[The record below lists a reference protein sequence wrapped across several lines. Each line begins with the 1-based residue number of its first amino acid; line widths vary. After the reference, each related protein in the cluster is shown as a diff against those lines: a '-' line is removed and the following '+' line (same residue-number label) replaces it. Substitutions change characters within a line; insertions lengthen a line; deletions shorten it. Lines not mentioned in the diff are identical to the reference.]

1 MAFLR
6 YENADRALRGYQILV
21 RTAQL
26 VLSNEGF
33 QGALPV
39 SMTTVAV
46 ADLPRADVVAPAP
59 AAPIRPKALT
69 TRFLD
74 FWLLGGASM
83 LVWLVMM
90 SLQGFRASWA
100 IDQHFKNLTYTAA
113 SLSLLINYPHFLI
126 SYKLAYRRG
135 RGFVLSHWYQLVAVP
150 SALLAIFAVAF
161 AFYDMPVARL
171 PLMAGATR
179 TVGDWVGAANVL
191 SGPRLGDLLF
201 TAVFNL
207 MLLTVGWHYTKQVF
221 GCMMVYSYFDG
232 YKLTQAQRDLTKRA
246 LLTIWVMNF
255 VYTNIGGAENLFS
268 QFRYYSFNLPDI
280 AGPLSQVLVLGGLG
294 LVVYKVFYANYRDHG
309 AVPSINMLVPFVALY
324 VWWMPQTR
332 QYEFYF
338 LLTPMFHSL
347 QYLAFVYKMED
358 TRLRGERHREL
369 KATALVSG
377 IVLAGWLAFEFVPNT
392 LDNVLGTF
400 TAWHMFFFFTAAMLF
415 INVHHYFIDNVLWRF
430 KDPEVR
436 AYLLS

>member
-1 MAFLR
+1 
-6 YENADRALRGYQILV
+6 
-21 RTAQL
+21 
-26 VLSNEGF
+26 
-33 QGALPV
+33 
-39 SMTTVAV
+39 MTTVAV
-46 ADLPRADVVAPAP
+46 ADPPRTVQAVAAAP
-59 AAPIRPKALT
+59 AAPITPKALT

-74 FWLLGGASM
+74 FWLLGGASV
-83 LVWLVMM
+83 LVWLVMI

-135 RGFVLSHWYQLVAVP
+135 RSFVLSHWYQLIAVP
-150 SALLAIFAVAF
+150 AALLAIFAVAF
-161 AFYDMPVARL
+161 AFYDTPVTRL

-179 TVGDWVGAANVL
+179 TVGNWVGAANVF

-201 TAVFNL
+201 TGVFNL

-221 GCMMVYSYFDG
+221 GCMMVYGYFDG
-232 YKLTQAQRDLTKRA
+232 YKMTQPQRDLTKRA

-255 VYTNIGGAENLFS
+255 VYTNIGGAQNVFS

-280 AGPLSQVLVLGGLG
+280 AGPLSQALVLGGLA

-309 AVPSINMLVPFVALY
+309 AVPSVNMLVPFVALY

-358 TRLRGERHREL
+358 TRLRGEPHREL
-369 KATALVSG
+369 KATALVTG

-400 TAWHMFFFFTAAMLF
+400 SAWHMFFFFTAAMLF

-430 KDPEVR
+430 KDPEIR

>member
-1 MAFLR
+1 MS
-6 YENADRALRGYQILV
+6 I
-21 RTAQL
+21 
-26 VLSNEGF
+26 S
-33 QGALPV
+33 
-39 SMTTVAV
+39 SVAV
-46 ADLPRADVVAPAP
+46 VEAPPRPVDVAPAP
-59 AAPIRPKALT
+59 VVVPVTPRPHALT

-74 FWLLGGASM
+74 FWLLGGASV

-126 SYKLAYRRG
+126 SYKLAYTRG
-135 RGFVLSHWYQLVAVP
+135 RGFVLSHWYQLIAVP
-150 SALLAIFAVAF
+150 LALLAIFVVAF
-161 AFYDMPVARL
+161 AAYNVSVTRV
-171 PLMAGATR
+171 PLLSSLAQAIGGWAGA
-179 TVGDWVGAANVL
+179 GQVL

-201 TAVFNL
+201 TGVFNL

-221 GCMMVYSYFDG
+221 GCMMVYGYFDG
-232 YKLTQAQRDLTKRA
+232 YKMTQAQRDLTKRA

-255 VYTNIGGAENLFS
+255 VYTNIGGAQNVFS

-280 AGPLSQVLVLGGLG
+280 AGPLSQLLVLGGLA
-294 LVVYKVFYANYRDHG
+294 LVVWKVFYANYRDHG
-309 AVPSINMLVPFVALY
+309 AVPSLNMLVPFVALY
-324 VWWMPQTR
+324 VWWMPETR
-332 QYEFYF
+332 QFEFYF

-358 TRLRGERHREL
+358 TRLRSQPHREL
-369 KATALVSG
+369 KATVLVTG
-377 IVLAGWLAFEFVPNT
+377 IVLAGWLVFEMVPNT
-392 LDNVLGTF
+392 LDTALGTF
-400 TAWHMFFFFTAAMLF
+400 AAWNMFFFFTAAMLF

-436 AYLLS
+436 ANLLS